1 MNIRERL
8 EENEKK
14 LLSPFATLAANTKGR
29 KFPSEKCEIRTEYQR
44 DRDKIIH
51 SKAFRRLK
59 HKTQVFIAPDGD
71 HFRTRLTHTLEV
83 AQIAR
88 TIARSLMLNEDLTEA
103 MALGH
108 DLGHTPFGHSGERML
123 NDLCAGG
130 FKHNEQS
137 VRVCELLEDGKGLN
151 LTFEVLDGIAHHT
164 GSEMPETLE
173 GQILRYADRI
183 AYINHDIDDALRAKI
198 IKTTDL
204 PKDCIDVLGDT
215 HAKRIDTMIKDIIR
229 TSTEKPEIKMSENVQ
244 KAMDN
249 LRKYM
254 FDNVYIVG
262 DQRSTEEWK
271 AKRIIKSLFEYFT
284 EYPEEVPFYKE
295 LKDKGFTVEEMV
307 TDYIAGMTDQYA
319 IYVYTKIFIP
329 KSIDKM

>member
-8 EENEKK
+8 EENEKM
-14 LLSPFATLAANTKGR
+14 LLSPYAALSVNTKGR
-29 KFPSEKCEIRTEYQR
+29 KNPAPKCEIRTEFQR

-88 TIARSLMLNEDLTEA
+88 TIARSLRLNEDLTEA

-123 NDLCAGG
+123 NDLCKSG

-137 VRVCELLEDGKGLN
+137 VRVCELLENGTGLN

-164 GSEMPETLE
+164 GSIMPQTLE

-183 AYINHDIDDALRAKI
+183 AYINHDIDDAVRGRI
-198 IKTTDL
+198 ISSSDL
-204 PKDCIDVLGDT
+204 PKDCTDVLGST
-215 HAKRIDTMIKDIIR
+215 HSDRIDTMIKDIIR
-229 TSTEKPEIKMSENVQ
+229 TSADAPKIQMSPAVQ
-244 KAMDN
+244 KAMDD

-254 FDNVYIVG
+254 FDNVYVVG

-271 AKRIIKSLFEYFT
+271 AKKIIKSLFEYFS
-284 EYPEEVPFYKE
+284 EYPKEVPFQGE
-295 LKDKGFTVEEMV
+295 LSERGFTNEQII

-319 IYVYTKIFIP
+319 IYVYTQIFIP
-329 KSIDKM
+329 KSIDKI